1 MLTNIKTALRVN
13 LISTSLLYD
22 LPMNLRTKFSVA
34 NSVTDLQRIYGACKF
49 CANFDGNLNACKLV
63 CKHVANFNLANLIFA
78 RRQTM
83 GKFARQICNKFT
95 GVQILCKSR
104 WKFARVQINIQIYGK
119 FNPCKF
125 NICAQANYRQI

>member
-1 MLTNIKTALRVN
+1 MLTNIKTAPRVN

-34 NSVTDLQRIYGACKF
+34 NSVTGVCKF

-63 CKHVANFNLANLIFA
+63 CKRVANFNLVNLIFA

-104 WKFARVQINIQIYGK
+104 WKFARVQINMQIYRK

>member
-1 MLTNIKTALRVN
+1 MIKPRDIEVLHETPFTVHTKTALRVK

-22 LPMNLRTKFSVA
+22 MPMNLRTKFPVA
-34 NSVTDLQRIYGACKF
+34 NSVTDLRV

-63 CKHVANFNLANLIFA
+63 RKRVANFNLANLMFA

-95 GVQILCKSR
+95 GVQILCKLDGNLHACKS
-104 WKFARVQINIQIYGK
+104 I
-119 FNPCKF
+119 CKF
-125 NICAQANYRQI
+125 MANLTLQI